1 MSACFH
7 ARTTLAKRTRS
18 NRSVFVHAGRFT
30 CRLRMMSC
38 CRKRAFSAYALRFAS
53 GKICECPKGQ
63 GGSERC
69 GPMDTARTEYAHRR
83 TNRPLETRK
92 NHNELLLQEDP
103 LIFMLSCEHMF
114 TSANFTPVHIHL
126 QPMKAHTLLLT
137 AAFSEQMC
145 QVASTAPSSQHS
157 ARNHT
162 NAHFTSC
169 ARSHAA
175 CFANMAGLLK
185 QT

>member
-30 CRLRMMSC
+30 CRLRMISC
-38 CRKRAFSAYALRFAS
+38 CRKRAFSAHAFRFAS

-63 GGSERC
+63 GGSERR
-69 GPMDTARTEYAHRR
+69 GPMNTTRAEYAHRR
-83 TNRPLETRK
+83 TNKPLETRK

-114 TSANFTPVHIHL
+114 TSANFTPV
-126 QPMKAHTLLLT
+126 AHPFATNEGTLSPSYSSFFRT
-137 AAFSEQMC
+137 D
-145 QVASTAPSSQHS
+145 VPSSQY
-157 ARNHT
+157 
-162 NAHFTSC
+162 
-169 ARSHAA
+169 RSLMCSFSSLSTKPGQLLFPHDLSRKHA
-175 CFANMAGLLK
+175 
-185 QT
+185 Q